1 VIAPLATTGVG
12 SLPFRD
18 APTAVRHAVRAY
30 DIPFCPQLPAHDG
43 DMIREWL
50 GADPRR
56 CGWSVGRDRERPTA
70 WEAFLGAC
78 AEHDRRLVKL
88 QVTGP
93 VTLAIALERAAG
105 RRGQGRAIRELASD
119 IALWLAVNAAG
130 QVEALA
136 DRGIDSMLL
145 VDEPGLAHAG
155 LDPRDA
161 DAVHVWDPFR
171 NTGATTW
178 GLHVCGPVPW
188 QLVRAVR
195 PGVLSFDAV
204 RHPPPSDPLPPGM
217 RIAWGVIDASAPENP
232 DAVAARARACLAAT
246 GVAPERSLLTPSCG
260 TGRLSPARERL
271 VAAVLGAAVDLVRP
285 HRRAPRCARGA
296 ARYRRT

>member
-12 SLPFRD
+12 SLPFAD
-18 APTAVRHAVRAY
+18 ARSAARHAVRAY
-30 DIPFCPQLPAHDG
+30 DVPFCPQLPAHDG
-43 DMIREWL
+43 DMVREWL

-56 CGWSVGRDRERPTA
+56 CGWSAGRDRERPTA

-93 VTLAIALERAAG
+93 VTLAVALERAAG
-105 RRGQGRAIRELASD
+105 RAGQGRAVRELAGD
-119 IALWLAVNAAG
+119 VALWLAANTAG
-130 QVEALA
+130 QVRVLA
-136 DRGIDSMLL
+136 ERGIAALLL

-155 LDPRDA
+155 LDPRRDS
-161 DAVHVWDPFR
+161 HLWDPLR
-171 NTGATTW
+171 NTGARTW

-188 QLVRAVR
+188 QLVHAVA

-204 RHPPPSDPLPPGM
+204 RYRPEPAALAGM
-217 RIAWGVIDASAPENP
+217 RIAWGVLDPVAPEGAA
-232 DAVAARARACLAAT
+232 AVAARVRACLELGGAA
-246 GVAPERSLLTPSCG
+246 ERSLLTPSCG

-271 VAAVLGAAVDLVRP
+271 VAAVLAAAADIV
-285 HRRAPRCARGA
+285 RGA
-296 ARYRRT
+296 TTRADVR